1 TNNIPVAT
9 YDIVVS
15 VYINNDID
23 PIEVRKEVNLLAA
36 SGIDIIEQT
45 VSLFPNPC
53 DDYLTVR
60 IEDGQSAACSYHL
73 FDLMGKKVNCSIVQK
88 GISEITFNTS
98 KLASGSYFLLLEQQG
113 RSFYQKVLVVHE

>member
-1 TNNIPVAT
+1 
-9 YDIVVS
+9 
-15 VYINNDID
+15 
-23 PIEVRKEVNLLAA
+23 
-36 SGIDIIEQT
+36 
-45 VSLFPNPC
+45 
-53 DDYLTVR
+53 
-60 IEDGQSAACSYHL
+60 SYHL